1 MKKFMLVVVG
11 LAILAFLFVGAGL
24 ANVKDDDL
32 QTIKK
37 AVKENPNYEP
47 GKEVRWFKVLVTDTK
62 SNKDRVKITLPLV
75 LVEAFVKCADDKHLR
90 IHDHD
95 CNIDFDELLTE
106 LKKAGPTALIEL
118 YEEDELVKVWL
129 E

>member
-1 MKKFMLVVVG
+1 MKKVILIVTG
-11 LAILAFLFVGAGL
+11 ITILAFLFIGAGL
-24 ANVKDDDL
+24 ANVKNDDL

-47 GKEVRWFKVLVTDTK
+47 GREVKWFKVLVTDTK
-62 SNKDRVKITLPLV
+62 SNKDRVKITRPLV
-75 LVEAFVKCADDKHLR
+75 LVEAFAKCADDKELH
-90 IHDHD
+90 IHNHHCDI
-95 CNIDFDELLTE
+95 NFDELLTE

-118 YEEDELVKVWL
+118 YEDDELVKVWL